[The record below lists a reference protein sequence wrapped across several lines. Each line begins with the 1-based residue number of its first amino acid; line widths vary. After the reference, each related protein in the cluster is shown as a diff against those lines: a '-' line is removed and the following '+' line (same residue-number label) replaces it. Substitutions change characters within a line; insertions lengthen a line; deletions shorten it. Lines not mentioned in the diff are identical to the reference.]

1 MKINPQ
7 IQEILNDF
15 KDEKHSWKSSHKLP
29 SECFEIEKVD
39 WERLLHLSN
48 LYKKNTLV
56 HKEILASYK
65 KWEEG
70 MFYEKFEL
78 SWSMYLIQNPVRII
92 QKYLDEFPKHKKW
105 DQKTHIKNHI
115 QELFPEMDELDK
127 ANGMVE
133 MYLELKKKQLDYLH
147 ELSYVKSLEG
157 VMEEKDWDYAV
168 EKSCDGSWVW

>member
-65 KWEEG
+65 K
-70 MFYEKFEL
+70 
-78 SWSMYLIQNPVRII
+78 
-92 QKYLDEFPKHKKW
+92 
-105 DQKTHIKNHI
+105 
-115 QELFPEMDELDK
+115 
-127 ANGMVE
+127 
-133 MYLELKKKQLDYLH
+133 
-147 ELSYVKSLEG
+147 
-157 VMEEKDWDYAV
+157 
-168 EKSCDGSWVW
+168 